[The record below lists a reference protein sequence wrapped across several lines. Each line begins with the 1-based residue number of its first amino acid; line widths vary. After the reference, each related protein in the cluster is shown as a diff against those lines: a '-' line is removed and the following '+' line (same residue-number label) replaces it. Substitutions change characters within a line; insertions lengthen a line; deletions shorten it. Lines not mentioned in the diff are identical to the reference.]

1 MKVNVRVEVIVVHTN
16 CTIVSHISFI
26 ITTHFRTDSSYI
38 PVICKPCSVKKTW
51 PLGVLLIAAKE
62 TLVFS
67 SEMTDQ
73 KFRIPNSFRVFP

>member
-38 PVICKPCSVKKTW
+38 PVICKLYSVKFVLSKTW

-62 TLVFS
+62 TFTVYS

-73 KFRIPNSFRVFP
+73 NSN